1 MPNVLVETRGGWLGA
16 KRTALL
22 DAMRA
27 ATVEALRIPADA
39 LVLRLVEHP
48 MECFA
53 VPDGAAERYTHIVIQ
68 MFAGRSLSAKR
79 ALYQAIVRNL
89 EPFGVPPDD
98 VRVILNDIPLE
109 NAGTRGGKA
118 AADLELGYEVKV

>member
-22 DAMRA
+22 DAIHA
-27 ATVEALRIPADA
+27 ATVEALHIPADA

-48 MECFA
+48 MECFG

-68 MFAGRSLSAKR
+68 MVAGRSLSAKR

-89 EPFGVPPDD
+89 GPFGVPPDY
-98 VRVILNDIPLE
+98 VRIILNDIPPE
-109 NAGTRGGKA
+109 NLGM
-118 AADLELGYEVKV
+118 ADGN